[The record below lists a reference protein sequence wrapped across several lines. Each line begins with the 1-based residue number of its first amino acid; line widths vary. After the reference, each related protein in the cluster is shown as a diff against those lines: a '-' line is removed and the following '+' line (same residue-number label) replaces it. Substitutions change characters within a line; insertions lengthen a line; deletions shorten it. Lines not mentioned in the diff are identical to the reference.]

1 MLNSFLQMIEQDN
14 SNSVIVAATNHP
26 EILDYALF
34 RRFDD
39 VVEYHLPTLDQ
50 ALELL
55 RTRLDDFIP
64 KPFRKA
70 GLEKL
75 LAGLSY
81 AEICR
86 AADESMKEALMSDKN
101 SVDLVLLENAL
112 QERHQVSQKL
122 INNGNYKLNH
132 DGTSR

>member
-1 MLNSFLQMIEQDN
+1 MIEQDN

-39 VVEYHLPTLDQ
+39 VIEYHLPTREQ

-55 RTRLDDFIP
+55 RARLGSFIP

-70 GLEKL
+70 GLEAL
-75 LAGLSY
+75 LTGLSY

-86 AADESMKEALMSDKN
+86 AADEAMKEALMSDK
-101 SVDLVLLENAL
+101 SCVDLTLLKRTLE
-112 QERHQVSQKL
+112 ERHHVSQTLTHTGK
-122 INNGNYKLNH
+122 YKANH
-132 DGTSR
+132 DGTSC